1 MTRRIAPSVLAADQG
16 RLLEQVEAVVAA
28 GATVIH
34 VDVMDGHFV
43 PPLSMGPGVVKAL
56 RGLDVYLD
64 VHLMV
69 ERPERQV
76 EAFAA
81 AGADGITVHAEATPH
96 AHGTLQQIRAAGCR
110 AGLAVCPAT
119 PLDVFEEVEV
129 DLALLMTVNPGW
141 GGQEFI
147 AGSLDRLRRL
157 RDLVGEG
164 VEVEVDGGIDA
175 ATAGPCA
182 EAGATLFVAGTS
194 IFGSPD
200 PGKAYAEIAE
210 AAGCG

>member
-28 GATVIH
+28 GASVIH

-69 ERPERQV
+69 ERPERHV
-76 EAFAA
+76 DAFAA
-81 AGADGITVHAEATPH
+81 AGANGITIHSEATPH
-96 AHGTLQQIRAAGCR
+96 VHRALQQIRAAGCR
-110 AGLAVCPAT
+110 AGVAVCPAT

-157 RDLVGEG
+157 SDLVGEG
-164 VEVEVDGGIDA
+164 VDIEVDGGIDA

-182 EAGATLFVAGTS
+182 EAGATMFVAGTS

-200 PGKAYAEIAE
+200 PGRAYAEIAE